1 MMIKDLLLESL
12 SKVSLEEN
20 IVISIPVNDSFGD
33 YSTNLAM
40 ILSKKEEKNIKEVS
54 NNLIKKLKE
63 DKSLMQIFSKIEFK
77 SGFINFWLKK
87 EYLVNELQK
96 INLRKDEYGKK
107 NIGDGKVVVID
118 YSAPN
123 IAKRFSIG
131 HLRSTIIGQ
140 AIYNLYEFLG
150 YKVIGDNHLGDW
162 GTQFGTLIAEIEI
175 ENANVDEL
183 SIDDL
188 EKMYIEF
195 NKKQEKDPK
204 LHDKAKEWFKKLENG
219 DEKTRRIWKKIID
232 ISLEEFNKVYDL
244 LGVKIDYTYG
254 ESFYEDK
261 MPKIIEELKEKKI
274 SKKSEGAE
282 IVEFNDM
289 PPAMILKSDETT
301 TYFTRDLAT
310 IKYRIQNWNPDIFI
324 YEVGSDQTLHFKQ
337 LFETV
342 KKLGWIRNQEL
353 KHLGHGLYRLKE
365 GKMSTRKGKTI
376 KLEEILDLSIRKAR
390 EIINKSNSSRGL
402 RESEIND
409 VSIKVG
415 IGAIKYFDLS
425 HQPASDI
432 IFDWEKIF
440 VLEGNSAPYLQ
451 YTYARINS
459 VLEKADLKK
468 EMDTNYQISEEEIA
482 VLRSLIKFSDC
493 ILLAAK
499 SYSPNILCNYL
510 FNLAQK
516 YNTFYNKYKIIGG
529 ENEGFKILL
538 SESVGQV
545 LRNGLALLGIENPSK
560 M

>member
-1 MMIKDLLLESL
+1 MIKDLLLESL

-40 ILSKKEEKNIKEVS
+40 ILSKKEEKNIKDVS

-63 DKSLMQIFSKIEFK
+63 DKSLIEIFSKIEFK

-188 EKMYIEF
+188 EKMYVEF
-195 NKKQEKDPK
+195 NKKQEEDPK

-219 DEKTRRIWKKIID
+219 DEKTRKIWKKIID
-232 ISLEEFNKVYDL
+232 ISLKEFNKVYDL

-261 MPKIIEELKEKKI
+261 MSKIIEELKEKKI

-289 PPAMILKSDETT
+289 PPAMILKSDGTT

-310 IKYRIQNWNPDIFI
+310 IKYRIQNWNPDIYI
-324 YEVGSDQTLHFKQ
+324 YEVGSDQKIHFTQ
-337 LFETV
+337 LFETE
-342 KKLGWIRNQEL
+342 KELGWIKDQEL
-353 KHLGHGLYRLKE
+353 KRLGHGLYGLKE
-365 GKMSTRKGKTI
+365 
-376 KLEEILDLSIRKAR
+376 
-390 EIINKSNSSRGL
+390 
-402 RESEIND
+402 
-409 VSIKVG
+409 
-415 IGAIKYFDLS
+415 
-425 HQPASDI
+425 
-432 IFDWEKIF
+432 
-440 VLEGNSAPYLQ
+440 
-451 YTYARINS
+451 
-459 VLEKADLKK
+459 
-468 EMDTNYQISEEEIA
+468 
-482 VLRSLIKFSDC
+482 
-493 ILLAAK
+493 
-499 SYSPNILCNYL
+499 
-510 FNLAQK
+510 
-516 YNTFYNKYKIIGG
+516 
-529 ENEGFKILL
+529 
-538 SESVGQV
+538 
-545 LRNGLALLGIENPSK
+545 
-560 M
+560 